1 VYGDAPQLPV
11 RRYNRQMML
20 PMLLWLWL
28 TPADRP
34 LEALVKLADEAEA
47 FAKNAVQMT
56 GREVLQQ
63 QALVPEPRI
72 KLRIGEA
79 AIQSTGNRWQSREIV
94 SEYGFAAIQ
103 RSVHELRQVVGVD
116 GKTVT
121 SREDARAALAKGI
134 STIDDH
140 VKQQMLRDF
149 EKYGLVGTAYD
160 FGQIILLFTRNALSR
175 YSFSNCENVFVG
187 TERALRCDYRQNSG
201 DQSVTVFEGRK
212 QVHIPLS
219 GVVWFRAGDWMPLRI
234 RMTIERVTAKKG
246 TIRDEAS
253 VDYNAGKLGFLLPA
267 TVVHRQLVDNEIVV
281 QNHFE
286 YSEFHRFSVE
296 STIEFQSPDKKR

>member
-1 VYGDAPQLPV
+1 
-11 RRYNRQMML
+11 MML

-28 TPADRP
+28 LPADRP

-47 FAKNAVQMT
+47 FARNAVQMT
-56 GREVLQQ
+56 GREVLLQ

-94 SEYGFAAIQ
+94 SEYGFAAVQ
-103 RSVHELRQVVGVD
+103 RSLHEIRQVVSVD
-116 GKTVT
+116 GKAVT
-121 SREDARAALAKGI
+121 SREDARAALATGI
-134 STIDDH
+134 SATDDH

-149 EKYGLVGTAYD
+149 EKNGLVGTAYD

-175 YSFSNCENVFVG
+175 YAFTNCVNAFVG
-187 TERALRCDYRQNSG
+187 TERALRCDYQQSSG
-201 DQSVTVFEGRK
+201 DESVTVFEGRK

-219 GVVWFRAGDWMPLRI
+219 GVVWFRAGDWMPLRV
-234 RMTIERVTAKKG
+234 RMTIQRVNGKKG
-246 TIRDEAS
+246 TLRDEAS
-253 VDYNAGKLGFLLPA
+253 VDYSAARLGFLLPA
-267 TVVHRQLVDNEIVV
+267 TVVHRQFVDNEIVV